1 MQVEITGGEIVIDAE
16 VLASLLDVS
25 AVDVPELMRRR
36 AITSICER
44 GVDADEGHYRLNFF
58 YRNRRV
64 RLGVAPSGQILQC
77 MTIDFG
83 RRISAL
89 RQGTVSSKALSS

>member
-1 MQVEITGGEIVIDAE
+1 MQVEITHGDITIDAE
-16 VLASLLDVS
+16 VLAPLLDIT
-25 AVDVPELMRRR
+25 AADLPDLMRSK

-44 GVDADEGHYRLNFF
+44 GIDADDGRYRLSFF

-64 RLGVAPSGQILQC
+64 RIDVDPAGRVTRR

-83 RRISAL
+83 ERDLPPQLRRP
-89 RQGTVSSKALSS
+89 GP

>member
-1 MQVEITGGEIVIDAE
+1 MQIEINGGEILIDAD
-16 VLASLLDVS
+16 VLAPLLDV
-25 AVDVPELMRRR
+25 AAADVPELMRRQ

-44 GVDADEGHYRLNFF
+44 GVDADDGRYRLSFF

-64 RLGVAPSGQILQC
+64 RLNVDPTGEIRKR

-83 RRISAL
+83 EQKL
-89 RQGTVSSKALSS
+89 PPQLHKPGP

>member
-1 MQVEITGGEIVIDAE
+1 MQVEISGGEIVIDAE
-16 VLASLLDVS
+16 VLAPLLDVS
-25 AVDVPELMRRR
+25 AMDVPELMRRH

-44 GVDADEGHYRLNFF
+44 GVDADEGHYRLSFF

-64 RLGVAPSGQILQC
+64 RLGVAPSGQIVQC

-83 RRISAL
+83 ERKL
-89 RQGTVSSKALSS
+89 PTQLHKPGP

>member
-1 MQVEITGGEIVIDAE
+1 MQIEINDGEILIDAD
-16 VLASLLDVS
+16 VLAPLLDV
-25 AVDVPELMRRR
+25 AAADVPELMRRQ

-44 GVDADEGHYRLNFF
+44 GVDADDGRYRLSFF

-64 RLGVAPSGQILQC
+64 RLSVDPTGEIRKR

-83 RRISAL
+83 EQKL
-89 RQGTVSSKALSS
+89 PPQLHKPGP